1 MSQYEEAWREIHN
14 FISRFGVL
22 KETLEKAKEAE
33 VFLAS
38 SDDEVAKR
46 QKDIAELDAVIATRK
61 ADITSYGA
69 IIEKL
74 NEEHLTARNAGAA
87 AAKQAEADLNAY
99 RAKAANAIAVSTKE
113 LSDLAAQRT
122 ALNDEIT
129 GLKATLDSQKA
140 ALTEIQARI
149 SRATAA
155 LQ

>member
-1 MSQYEEAWREIHN
+1 
-14 FISRFGVL
+14 
-22 KETLEKAKEAE
+22 
-33 VFLAS
+33 
-38 SDDEVAKR
+38 
-46 QKDIAELDAVIATRK
+46 LDAVIATRK